1 MKELY
6 GGIFLAAA
14 LAVVVGSGLNRGPT
28 ASYVSRAD
36 MWNELHGRETAPTN
50 RGARFSSPRSAP
62 LKGRSPE
69 ALAEPAIAFAE
80 EMTSRAADLGRHMR
94 AEMGL
99 PALITGAAS
108 ALAEDEEASEEVA
121 RTIGVSP
128 EVFAAIDPFSSPRRA
143 GPGRL
148 DGAGGDGRDSA
159 ALYAPLPVPR
169 PAPDDRETD
178 ASDAEAGGI
187 IAAALKALT
196 SVGRSAV
203 SEEEAPRLVV
213 LVSPDAP
220 DPVQPKIGYSDRA
233 DLPGLNPGPPREP
246 FTELND
252 VYRDRAPGAAG

>member
-14 LAVVVGSGLNRGPT
+14 LAVVVGSGLNRGPGAT
-28 ASYVSRAD
+28 YVSRAD
-36 MWNELHGRETAPTN
+36 MWNDLQGRETAPQN
-50 RGARFSSPRSAP
+50 RGARFSSPRTVP

-80 EMTSRAADLGRHMR
+80 EMTSRAADIGRHMR

-143 GPGRL
+143 GPGTL
-148 DGAGGDGRDSA
+148 DGAGGDGRDAA

-169 PAPDDRETD
+169 PAPDDRK
-178 ASDAEAGGI
+178 AEAAQTPDGI

-203 SEEEAPRLVV
+203 SEEEAPRMVV

-233 DLPGLNPGPPREP
+233 DLPGLNPGPPRDP